1 MVYIASRYANQ
12 DTNRHI
18 AALLRR
24 RGLDVFLPRE
34 LKVRS
39 HGAKN
44 KRHVYRRCI
53 EELSRCTTVLVI
65 SPFGRDVAYEIGYAC
80 HMGDMRELPAGES
93 VRNPAI
99 VRFNT
104 TEETSVSDDMFFPDF
119 ESSDL
124 DDVIAYIFERECRM
138 NPGLVDRHGSGGS
151 VRELKLGM

>member
-12 DTNRHI
+12 DINRHI
-18 AALLRR
+18 AAMLRR

-39 HGAKN
+39 RGAKN
-44 KRHVYRRCI
+44 RRYVYRRCI

-80 HMGDMRELPAGES
+80 RMGDMRGLPAGES

-104 TEETSVSDDMFFPDF
+104 TEETSALDDMFFPDF
-119 ESSDL
+119 ESSEL
-124 DDVIAYIFERECRM
+124 NDVITFILERERSV
-138 NPGLVDRHGSGGS
+138 NPGLDNRHGAGGS

>member
-12 DTNRHI
+12 DINRDI

-39 HGAKN
+39 HGDKN

-53 EELSRCTTVLVI
+53 EELSECTTVLLI

-80 HMGDMRELPAGES
+80 RMGDMRELPVGET

-104 TEETSVSDDMFFPDF
+104 TADTSASDDMFFPDF
-119 ESSDL
+119 ESSKL
-124 DDVIAYIFERECRM
+124 DDVIAYILERERRM
-138 NPGLVDRHGSGGS
+138 NPGLDDRHAPGGS

>member
-18 AALLRR
+18 AAMLRR

-44 KRHVYRRCI
+44 KRYVYRRCI
-53 EELSRCTTVLVI
+53 EELSRCSTVLVI

-80 HMGDMRELPAGES
+80 RMGDMRELPAGES
-93 VRNPAI
+93 IRNPAI

-104 TEETSVSDDMFFPDF
+104 TVETSASDDMFFPDF
-119 ESSDL
+119 ESSKL
-124 DDVIAYIFERECRM
+124 NDVIAYIIERERRV
-138 NPGLVDRHGSGGS
+138 NPDLDNRHGAGGS